1 MGPSAPIEEPRQ
13 PSTPNPVNSLLEIFG
28 KNSPMQAVVNN
39 LVEGSGEFFSNLNAN
54 SLENASQNLQNLVR
68 NVVEP
73 EPEPEPEVIE
83 EEIEEEQVLDVEEKV
98 VHHAICDNCNQT
110 IVGIRYKCIQ
120 CPDFDFCEACEGPES
135 GHDESHVFAKLY
147 RRDQAIPGRKCGR
160 GGRGGRGGKGCRR
173 GMGPR
178 KRLSKLETTVADLQK
193 QVADLLAKKE
203 EVPAPVVEPIV
214 EEPEPELEVVEPIV
228 EEPEEEEDSVR
239 IEDVDESE
247 EDDVDVIPAVS
258 SETEDILQRLAAMGF
273 VDRETNLQLIS
284 IYNGDMDSI
293 LESLLSYFGSA

>member
-1 MGPSAPIEEPRQ
+1 MGPEP
-13 PSTPNPVNSLLEIFG
+13 
-28 KNSPMQAVVNN
+28 A
-39 LVEGSGEFFSNLNAN
+39 
-54 SLENASQNLQNLVR
+54 
-68 NVVEP
+68 P
-73 EPEPEPEVIE
+73 EPEEIE
-83 EEIEEEQVLDVEEKV
+83 EEIEEQVLEVEEKV

-178 KRLSKLETTVADLQK
+178 KRLSKLENTVADLQK